1 MTESVG
7 LCPLDNVF
15 LFKTIRF
22 GIFVVEKR
30 YGKCP
35 ITDRINANSTH
46 PRFKLHNSASSSH
59 NDDLD
64 KLSTISCSMSNDVDE
79 FGGVLCKPHDC
90 LSFCKKLTDYGCC
103 VLKDVF
109 SRPSLQAAQETCSKL
124 TANLIKRYD
133 RLEDEFN
140 GTLKIL
146 TRFDK

>member
-1 MTESVG
+1 MCSVV
-7 LCPLDNVF
+7 NVS
-15 LFKTIRF
+15 LLKTIRF

-30 YGKCP
+30 YGNSP
-35 ITDRINANSTH
+35 NTDEIIANSTH
-46 PRFKLHNSASSSH
+46 PRFKLHCSASSSH

-64 KLSTISCSMSNDVDE
+64 KLSTISYSMSNDVDE
-79 FGGVLCKPHDC
+79 FGGVVCKPHDC
-90 LSFCKKLTDYGCC
+90 LSFSKKLTDYGCC

-133 RLEDEFN
+133 RLLDEFN

-146 TRFDK
+146 MRFDE